1 MYNKYT
7 KPLIQTIKER
17 CRVCYTCVRE
27 CPVKAIKIIGGQAE
41 VEVGK
46 CIGCGN
52 CVKVCRQEAKQYL
65 SSINEVTNLLKSNQK
80 VSACIAPSYPADFFH
95 IIDYKTFVG
104 MIRKL
109 GFNYVHE
116 VAFGADIVAKKTIE
130 LIDNKGKKR
139 YISTSCP
146 AVCELIRC
154 YYPELLDNLAPV
166 VSPMIAMARIVK
178 EQYGED
184 TKIVFIGPCI
194 AKKGEAGLKEV
205 RGEVDEV
212 LTFQELK
219 QLFDINNITPEN
231 VKPTD
236 FDPPFGGKG
245 ALFPLSR
252 GMHQSVNIYED
263 LMDGNI
269 VAAEGR
275 EGVIDAIKEF
285 ATGDIDAKML
295 ELLCCQGCIM
305 GPGMN
310 SKEPPFRRR
319 SRISRYVRN
328 IMKKRDAVLF
338 KYDIEKFD
346 NLDYSR
352 TFSVDDQRLTNP
364 KKMEIN
370 KVLLEIGKDSSKD
383 ELNCGACG
391 YETCREFARAVCF
404 GLAEKEMCL
413 PYTIEMLHKTVKD
426 LENSNLQLESTKEAL
441 RQSEKLASMGQLA
454 AGIAHE
460 LNNPLGVVLMYSHL
474 LLEETDEANT
484 HSDDLK
490 IIVDEAN
497 RCKNIVSGLLNFSRK
512 NKLNIA
518 NTNVYE
524 MVNNYLKIH
533 KIPDDVTVSIEKNIE
548 DCNAEIDK
556 DQIIQVVNN
565 LIGNA
570 MEAMENGGTLTVKI
584 DGDKKNVSI
593 IVTDTGIGIPK
604 SNLSK
609 IFEPFFTTK
618 QIGKGTG
625 LGLAVSYGIIKMHK
639 GKIEVT
645 SNADAKVG
653 QTGTTFNIILPRK
666 SEVA

>member
-41 VEVGK
+41 VEIGK

-65 SSINEVTNLLKSNQK
+65 SSVNEVANLLKSSAK
-80 VSACIAPSYPADFFH
+80 ISACVAPSYPADFFN

-109 GFNYVHE
+109 GFDYVHE
-116 VAFGADIVAKKTIE
+116 VSFGADIVAIKTME
-130 LIDNKGKKR
+130 LIDNEDEKR

-154 YYPELLDNLAPV
+154 YYPELIDNLAPV

-178 EQYGED
+178 ARCGED

-194 AKKGEAGLKEV
+194 AKKGEVGLKEV
-205 RGEVDEV
+205 RGEIDEV

-219 QLFDINNITPEN
+219 EMFEMNGISPEN
-231 VKPTD
+231 VKPTE
-236 FDPPFGGKG
+236 FDTPLGGKG
-245 ALFPLSR
+245 ALFPLNR

-269 VAAEGR
+269 VAADGR

-285 ATGDIDAKML
+285 ATGDIDARLL
-295 ELLCCQGCIM
+295 ELLCCEGCIM
-305 GPGMN
+305 GPGMGTN
-310 SKEPPFRRR
+310 EPPFRRR

-328 IMKKRDAVLF
+328 IMKKRDAKVF
-338 KYDIEKFD
+338 SNEVEKYER
-346 NLDYSR
+346 LDYSR
-352 TFSVDDQRLTNP
+352 TFSVDDQRLSDP
-364 KKMEIN
+364 KKEEIQ
-370 KVLLEIGKDSSKD
+370 KILLEIGKKSEKD

-391 YETCREFARAVCF
+391 YETCNEFVKAVCI

-413 PYTIEMLHKTVKD
+413 PYSIEMLHKTVKD

-474 LLEETDEANT
+474 LLEEIDEA
-484 HSDDLK
+484 SDHNNDLK
-490 IIVDEAN
+490 IIVKEAN
-497 RCKNIVSGLLNFSRK
+497 RCKNIVSGLLDFSRK
-512 NKLNIA
+512 NKLNIE
-518 NTNVYE
+518 NTDFYE
-524 MVNNYLKIH
+524 MVINYLKIQ
-533 KIPDDVTVSIEKNIE
+533 KIPESIKVSVEKNTE
-548 DCNAEIDK
+548 DSFVEIDK

-565 LIGNA
+565 LISNA
-570 MEAMENGGTLTVKI
+570 IEAMEDGGSIKVTI
-584 DGDKKNVSI
+584 DGDKKNV
-593 IVTDTGIGIPK
+593 IVTFADSGPGIPK
-604 SNLSK
+604 TSLTK
-609 IFEPFFTTK
+609 VFEPFFTTK

-639 GKIEVT
+639 GKIEVST
-645 SNADAKVG
+645 NADPSAG
-653 QTGTTFNIILPRK
+653 PTGTSFTITLPK
-666 SEVA
+666 ITELS